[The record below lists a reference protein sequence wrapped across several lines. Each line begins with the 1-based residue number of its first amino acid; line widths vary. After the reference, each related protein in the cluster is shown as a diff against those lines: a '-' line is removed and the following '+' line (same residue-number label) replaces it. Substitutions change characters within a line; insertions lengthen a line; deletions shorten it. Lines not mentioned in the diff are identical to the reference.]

1 MSAYVLSNL
10 ALAIVAV
17 ATFAG
22 IWATRQQPWWRDL
35 ARNLW
40 RRRPLAVLVV
50 GAYLLI
56 GTLDSIAWVGGGPA
70 QGDLVAFHEPRS
82 VIDRLFPAD
91 FHERSYS
98 APLADVEFY
107 GGAPLRYP
115 GRHLLGTDLIGR
127 DVLLQALKGLRSAL
141 LIGGLSTLIVVPI
154 ALVFGMSGGAL
165 RPPRPRRA
173 LFLYF

>member
-1 MSAYVLSNL
+1 MSPHVLSNCAVAVVVL
-10 ALAIVAV
+10 SAVALAWSV
-17 ATFAG
+17 
-22 IWATRQQPWWRDL
+22 RQQPWWRDL

-56 GTLDSIAWVGGGPA
+56 GTLDSISWVGGGPA

-98 APLADVEFY
+98 APL
-107 GGAPLRYP
+107 
-115 GRHLLGTDLIGR
+115 
-127 DVLLQALKGLRSAL
+127 
-141 LIGGLSTLIVVPI
+141 
-154 ALVFGMSGGAL
+154 
-165 RPPRPRRA
+165 
-173 LFLYF
+173 